1 MKKLVFLFGAAVGF
15 LLGSKVGHEPYAQV
29 EKKVRE
35 LADRPEVQNAVETAK
50 GAAYE
55 RVDQVTD
62 KMNEKTSSGGTAGA
76 GRSHSQTGSVLER
89 SGA

>member
-1 MKKLVFLFGAAVGF
+1 MKKLAFLFGAALGF
-15 LLGSKVGHEPYAQV
+15 LLGSKVGPEPYAQV

-35 LADRPEVQNAVETAK
+35 LADRPEVKNAVETAK
-50 GAAYE
+50 DAAHE

-62 KMNEKTSSGGTAGA
+62 KMSEKASSGAPAGTA
-76 GRSHSQTGSVLER
+76 RSRNQTASVLER

>member
-50 GAAYE
+50 GAAHE

-76 GRSHSQTGSVLER
+76 ARSHSQTGSVLER